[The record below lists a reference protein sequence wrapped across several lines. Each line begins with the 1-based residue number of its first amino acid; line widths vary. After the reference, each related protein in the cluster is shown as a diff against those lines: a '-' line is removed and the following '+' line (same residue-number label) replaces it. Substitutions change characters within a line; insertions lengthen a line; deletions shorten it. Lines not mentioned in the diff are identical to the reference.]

1 MVIDLHQPIL
11 HVQATQRQVRL
22 AAAGNNQMQRRRRMV
37 QQPVQT
43 IINLRVSNIL
53 VIIEDQRQR
62 NRITVQ
68 LVDEP
73 GEKQP
78 EVVSGGA
85 FRQSIRRLPER
96 PQRRLQI
103 AHKQEGRVVIFINA
117 QPGQRTPLLLL
128 PMLIP
133 LGQQRGF
140 AEPGGGA
147 YQR

>member
-1 MVIDLHQPIL
+1 M
-11 HVQATQRQVRL
+11 
-22 AAAGNNQMQRRRRMV
+22 
-37 QQPVQT
+37 
-43 IINLRVSNIL
+43 
-53 VIIEDQRQR
+53 
-62 NRITVQ
+62 Q

-78 EVVSGGA
+78 KVVSGGA

>member
-1 MVIDLHQPIL
+1 M
-11 HVQATQRQVRL
+11 
-22 AAAGNNQMQRRRRMV
+22 
-37 QQPVQT
+37 
-43 IINLRVSNIL
+43 NLRVSNIL

-62 NRITVQ
+62 NRIAVQ

-78 EVVSGGA
+78 KVVSGGA

-96 PQRRLQI
+96 QQRRLQL
-103 AHKQEGRVVIFINA
+103 AHKQVGRVVIFINA
-117 QPGQRTPLLLL
+117 QPDQRTPLLL